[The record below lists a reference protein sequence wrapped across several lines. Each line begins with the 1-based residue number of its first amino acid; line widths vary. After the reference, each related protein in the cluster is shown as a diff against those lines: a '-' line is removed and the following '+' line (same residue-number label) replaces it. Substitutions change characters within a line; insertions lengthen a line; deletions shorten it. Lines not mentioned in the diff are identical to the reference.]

1 MIHVEHYLQSNIF
14 VYAKCQFNNNLYF
27 YVNKLNLI
35 LFLDYKSNASVEIE
49 TNNINSYGNIVES
62 IKNVD
67 PIDTD
72 NHNVEM
78 NEKHDFVDNVD
89 LNKKVGSV
97 NTVNFNDNV
106 VHNDDISRHLTSPR

>member
-1 MIHVEHYLQSNIF
+1 
-14 VYAKCQFNNNLYF
+14 
-27 YVNKLNLI
+27 
-35 LFLDYKSNASVEIE
+35 
-49 TNNINSYGNIVES
+49 
-62 IKNVD
+62 
-67 PIDTD
+67 
-72 NHNVEM
+72 M